1 MFTLLF
7 FSIAR
12 AEFQVGV
19 LADPEELR
27 RKSSP
32 ARISSHLENPA
43 LLSGLPF
50 CVLVCMGNCSWF
62 TNWVSLYEPSE
73 GNAAF
78 CAKRETREGKK
89 SRALHSFRASRKMPR
104 SPRLAHKAPVLQAII
119 DAPCCLRNRKRF
131 PDVTRRDEIKNSLH
145 ENKHFAWF

>member
-19 LADPEELR
+19 LAGPEELR

-119 DAPCCLRNRKRF
+119 DWTFFTNKTWWCTMLPEKQKKAPWRHE
-131 PDVTRRDEIKNSLH
+131 TRRD
-145 ENKHFAWF
+145 